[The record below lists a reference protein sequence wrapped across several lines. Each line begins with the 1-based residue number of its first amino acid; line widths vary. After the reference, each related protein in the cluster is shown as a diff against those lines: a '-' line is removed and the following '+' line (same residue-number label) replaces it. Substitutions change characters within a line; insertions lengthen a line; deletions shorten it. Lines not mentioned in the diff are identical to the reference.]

1 VLLHPH
7 GDARLHPV
15 SYPFDAEIVR
25 VKAENNPPSPY
36 WRQRYTRDEGALP
49 LVPWIGRVGIRF
61 ALYSPDEALVCGRSI
76 PFTDIAF
83 GEPIEG
89 NRRKMAARKDI
100 HEFALARCDFAA
112 GPHTRLDFSPLT
124 NAVVYLMWD
133 STYNQWVFDDIAV
146 GSADWSFTAGID
158 RITYAIASQQE
169 VQARCPPARC
179 STACSPRSSRW
190 GADLGPPSMCGGR
203 VYFWRPGATAAS
215 AVTLRLA

>member
-1 VLLHPH
+1 MLLHPH

-169 VQARCPPARC
+169 VQAPLP
-179 STACSPRSSRW
+179 SSALLNR
-190 GADLGPPSMCGGR
+190 LLPS
-203 VYFWRPGATAAS
+203 F
-215 AVTLRLA
+215 VTLGR